1 MWPVFQVLATIGSL
15 NSTISKE
22 SAQVVLEPV
31 ALCGGVLGR
40 RYPPGG
46 DTNKGL
52 VGLTLANSAD
62 RNCGAENSRS
72 SPQPPTSFLDK
83 TLSTNIRGKR
93 CLISTLF
100 VCNYNTG
107 DIRKVLNQHKF
118 VKIPK
123 NPINII
129 QLLQLLL
136 FLHLQFLLLLFLLQ
150 LQLLLFSVTNN
161 TK

>member
-1 MWPVFQVLATIGSL
+1 MSDEMVRNKMHVQSPSMKNSPYLQDKCSAHLPLTFPRPLLRIQIARIPHWDDCQWPIMRPVFQFFLATIGSL

-31 ALCGGVLGR
+31 VLCGGVW

-72 SPQPPTSFLDK
+72 SPQPPTSFLDNNPFHQYSWK
-83 TLSTNIRGKR
+83 KVFDFNT
-93 CLISTLF
+93 
-100 VCNYNTG
+100 VC
-107 DIRKVLNQHKF
+107 V
-118 VKIPK
+118 
-123 NPINII
+123 
-129 QLLQLLL
+129 QL
-136 FLHLQFLLLLFLLQ
+136 
-150 LQLLLFSVTNN
+150 
-161 TK
+161 